1 MSFININSTMNVKFL
16 RSEHRFGR
24 CVNGFGCIII
34 KIKIKIKKKILV
46 EYEIKCVGWY
56 NKSDEY

>member
-16 RSEHRFGR
+16 RSEYRFGR
-24 CVNGFGCIII
+24 CVNGFGCII
-34 KIKIKIKKKILV
+34 IKIKKKILV